1 MLFLLSP
8 AKTLDLSKKEI
19 PFHTEPRMLE
29 KSQKLVNNLKKQS
42 VGSFQQLMNINEK
55 IAKENQT
62 RYREYHLPFTEENA
76 KPAALSFKGDV
87 YRGLDFESL
96 NKTEIKYAQKH
107 VRILSGLYGILRP
120 MDLIQA
126 YRLEMGTKLKVGR
139 KNNLY
144 DFWGD
149 DITHIINEDLK
160 DFKNPIIINLASKEY
175 FQSINEKKIN
185 ADIYTINF
193 KEKRKGKYMF
203 LSFNAKRARGLM
215 CNFAIK
221 TKAKTPEDLKAFDL
235 EDYTYN
241 PGFSSEKEFIFTR

>member
-8 AKTLDLSKKEI
+8 AKTLDLSQKEI
-19 PFHTEPRMLE
+19 PFSTEPRLLD

-42 VGSFQQLMNINEK
+42 VGSLQQLMSINEK
-55 IAKENQT
+55 LAKENQT

-76 KPAALSFKGDV
+76 KPAAMSFMGDV
-87 YRGLDFESL
+87 YRGLDFNSL
-96 NKTEIKYAQKH
+96 NKNDIKYAQKH
-107 VRILSGLYGILRP
+107 LRILSGLYGMLRP

-139 KNNLY
+139 KKNLY
-144 DFWGD
+144 EFWGD
-149 DITHIINEDLK
+149 DITGLINEDLEE
-160 DFKNPIIINLASKEY
+160 FKNPIIINLASKEY
-175 FQSINEKKIN
+175 FQCINQKKLK

-221 TKAKTPEDLKAFDL
+221 TRAKNPEDLKAFDL
-235 EDYTYN
+235 EDYQFN